1 MLVRN
6 KYKSM
11 ELPCMKKVILSKI
24 ILSSRGS
31 GVLTL
36 RRIINM
42 KYGFMMITVIHGLK
56 DPGFKLKVL
65 MGI

>member
-1 MLVRN
+1 
-6 KYKSM
+6 
-11 ELPCMKKVILSKI
+11 MKKVILSKI
-24 ILSSRGS
+24 ILFSLGN

-42 KYGFMMITVIHGLK
+42 KCGFMMTTVIHGLK
-56 DPGFKLKVL
+56 DLGFKLKVL

>member
-1 MLVRN
+1 MF
-6 KYKSM
+6 
-11 ELPCMKKVILSKI
+11 MKKVILSKI
-24 ILSSRGS
+24 ILFSLGN

-56 DPGFKLKVL
+56 DLGFKLKVL

>member
-1 MLVRN
+1 MRN

-11 ELPCMKKVILSKI
+11 EPMFMKKVILSKI

-36 RRIINM
+36 HRIINM

-56 DPGFKLKVL
+56 DLGFKLKAL